1 MKFSKT
7 LFAFFALMLTAGLAS
22 ADDLGMANLVDDQGT
37 ISLKGKSVNQVH
49 KSKNH
54 LNEKDDLF
62 VESVTTL
69 SGSPTYGSTALT
81 VSVRNKWYTGD
92 IYLSGVTHGSTITG
106 VDFSLNLFGGT
117 ATDLSNVWV
126 YLCRNQG
133 TNCRQIT
140 GVGNASTG
148 TWNGTA
154 TWAGATTLSPGWE
167 YWVGVAGSGYMN
179 QTIGFTGSVN
189 MSWN

>member
-92 IYLSGVTHGSTITG
+92 II
-106 VDFSLNLFGGT
+106 
-117 ATDLSNVWV
+117 
-126 YLCRNQG
+126 
-133 TNCRQIT
+133 
-140 GVGNASTG
+140 
-148 TWNGTA
+148 
-154 TWAGATTLSPGWE
+154 
-167 YWVGVAGSGYMN
+167 
-179 QTIGFTGSVN
+179 
-189 MSWN
+189 